1 MSFPGVDAV
10 LPAPTVCY
18 AWAASSYP
26 FQKWQ
31 RDAGGEPPRPSGAAA
46 PSNTTK
52 QNDAISFT
60 IPPAWLC
67 HAVPPLHKGGFSLPK
82 CIQPSS
88 VILPSAAAQYDG
100 PGTGPGL
107 QNSPFQWRRAATGA
121 LRPTTHL
128 SLGEFWVQR
137 HAAYSTVTDLARLR
151 GLSMSQPR
159 YTPI

>member
-1 MSFPGVDAV
+1 MQDLFPISFII
-10 LPAPTVCY
+10 
-18 AWAASSYP
+18 
-26 FQKWQ
+26 F
-31 RDAGGEPPRPSGAAA
+31 GGGSVTLHPYCAAA
-46 PSNTTK
+46 RSNRTRPNK
-52 QNDAISFT
+52 KGSPRGAFWIHMVRWGEFVWFHN
-60 IPPAWLC
+60 PPAWLC

-107 QNSPFQWRRAATGA
+107 HPGLFRVMVYHTRSTGA
-121 LRPTTHL
+121 NNASPPETGTGAQA
-128 SLGEFWVQR
+128 LG
-137 HAAYSTVTDLARLR
+137 YSTVTDLARLR